1 MLPSLRETRYKPEA
15 NFQAPIIK
23 LELNFTFFLFLSIFS
38 DRMTEDGEN
47 VFAMRLQQNSVSM
60 LREMSRSSTTPSTS
74 YGDPLSPS
82 SESSG

>member
-1 MLPSLRETRYKPEA
+1 
-15 NFQAPIIK
+15 
-23 LELNFTFFLFLSIFS
+23 
-38 DRMTEDGEN
+38 MTEDGEN